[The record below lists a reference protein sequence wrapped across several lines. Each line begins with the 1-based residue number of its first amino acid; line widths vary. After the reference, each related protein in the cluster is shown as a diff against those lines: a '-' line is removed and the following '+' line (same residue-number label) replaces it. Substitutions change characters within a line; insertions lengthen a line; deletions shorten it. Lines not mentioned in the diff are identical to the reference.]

1 MNTATAPL
9 PSARRRALLLLPLA
23 ALASAC
29 ASRRRR
35 RSGGGSAPSAAPL
48 KLNPRYR
55 EASVAQA
62 MMLVGAP
69 YRYGG
74 SSPATGFDCSG
85 LVFYVYGQTVT
96 PAERARLP
104 RSTAQWAAASRP
116 VSSGRMQRGDLVFFN
131 TSSRTRYS
139 HMGIYVGGGQ
149 FVHAPSSGKKVR
161 KESLSSSYYKKRF
174 LGARSVFAD

>member
-1 MNTATAPL
+1 MNTT
-9 PSARRRALLLLPLA
+9 RRVLLALPLA
-23 ALASAC
+23 ALLTGCSTRR
-29 ASRRRR
+29 SRR
-35 RSGGGSAPSAAPL
+35 GGGWGSAPSATPL
-48 KLNPRYR
+48 KLNPAYR

-62 MMLVGAP
+62 MLLVNAP

-74 SSPATGFDCSG
+74 SSTSTGFDCSG
-85 LVFYVYGQTVT
+85 LVTYVYGQTVT

-104 RSTAQWAAASRP
+104 RSTTQWAAVSRP
-116 VSSGRMQRGDLVFFN
+116 VSSSQMRRGDLVFFN

-149 FVHAPSSGKKVR
+149 FVHAPSTGKKVR
-161 KESLSSSYYKKRF
+161 KNSLSEKYYKQHF

>member
-1 MNTATAPL
+1 MNTQPL
-9 PSARRRALLLLPLA
+9 LPRRTLLALPLA
-23 ALASAC
+23 ALLTGCSTRR
-29 ASRRRR
+29 SRRRR
-35 RSGGGSAPSAAPL
+35 GGGGGSAPSATPL
-48 KLNPRYR
+48 RLNPAYR

-62 MMLVGAP
+62 MLLVNTP

-74 SSPATGFDCSG
+74 ASPSTGFDCSG
-85 LVFYVYGQTVT
+85 LVYYVYGQTVT

-104 RSTAQWAAASRP
+104 RSTAQWAAVSRP
-116 VSSGRMQRGDLVFFN
+116 VSSGQMRRGDLVFFN
-131 TSSRTRYS
+131 TSSRARYS

-149 FVHAPSSGKKVR
+149 FVHAPSTGKKVR